1 MNAQTLLE
9 KIHILELQIERIA
22 MKRDSLRSL
31 AESVTTVIR
40 GTNVSGSHNDR
51 KLEDLLNESAELDL
65 KIQSLTL
72 ELSELRKSFIS
83 CLEVIGNPVAEKIIM
98 LRNLEKKSW
107 SEIAKMMQYSA
118 SHIRRLY
125 ESSWLLVIQKD
136 DTQ

>member
-51 KLEDLLNESAELDL
+51 KLEDLLNESAELDR
-65 KIQSLTL
+65 KIAVLQDELVDRKL
-72 ELSELRKSFIS
+72 EFVQMLDAMKNPAAARITVLR
-83 CLEVIGNPVAEKIIM
+83 L
-98 LRNLEKKSW
+98 LEKKSW
-107 SEIAKMMQYSA
+107 QSISETVGYSS
-118 SHIRRLY
+118 SHCRLLCT
-125 ESSWLLVIQKD
+125 EILEKLSIDKH
-136 DTQ
+136 